1 MKLHVD
7 LKENGYDIYM
17 EKGILYRLNDH
28 IQLNR
33 KVMIITDTGVPNSY
47 AQTVKEQCKEGYVHV
62 VEAGESSKSMEVFQ
76 QLCEDLL
83 EHNFSRKDCV
93 IALGG
98 GVVGDTR
105 QHYHFVCSECNQV
118 YDMELGA
125 MEDLNK
131 EAQEH
136 APGIIDSHYVL
147 FYGRCNSCLQKK
159 VDKAIDKPA

>member
-1 MKLHVD
+1 MPAAF
-7 LKENGYDIYM
+7 
-17 EKGILYRLNDH
+17 ILLLGRDGGCFG
-28 IQLNR
+28 
-33 KVMIITDTGVPNSY
+33 KKA
-47 AQTVKEQCKEGYVHV
+47 AQTVKGRVDYQLLRKVHFLQKRV
-62 VEAGESSKSMEVFQ
+62 GKT
-76 QLCEDLL
+76 
-83 EHNFSRKDCV
+83 V
-93 IALGG
+93 IAC
-98 GVVGDTR
+98 VCFAVGIAVYDLSLI
-105 QHYHFVCSECNQV
+105 HIYFVCSECNQV

>member
-1 MKLHVD
+1 MCIRD
-7 LKENGYDIYM
+7 SFD
-17 EKGILYRLNDH
+17 
-28 IQLNR
+28 
-33 KVMIITDTGVPNSY
+33 
-47 AQTVKEQCKEGYVHV
+47 
-62 VEAGESSKSMEVFQ
+62 
-76 QLCEDLL
+76 
-83 EHNFSRKDCV
+83 
-93 IALGG
+93 
-98 GVVGDTR
+98 GDTR

>member
-1 MKLHVD
+1 MRQASLTATTYCSTDGAAAVYKKKLIK
-7 LKENGYDIYM
+7 LLTN
-17 EKGILYRLNDH
+17 LNLLAETGE
-28 IQLNR
+28 IR
-33 KVMIITDTGVPNSY
+33 KLTCGDG
-47 AQTVKEQCKEGYVHV
+47 AVH
-62 VEAGESSKSMEVFQ
+62 F
-76 QLCEDLL
+76 D
-83 EHNFSRKDCV
+83 
-93 IALGG
+93 
-98 GVVGDTR
+98 GDTR

>member
-1 MKLHVD
+1 MKA
-7 LKENGYDIYM
+7 LKYSRQRESIKACLM
-17 EKGILYRLNDH
+17 
-28 IQLNR
+28 NR
-33 KVMIITDTGVPNSY
+33 HACGDG
-47 AQTVKEQCKEGYVHV
+47 AVH
-62 VEAGESSKSMEVFQ
+62 F
-76 QLCEDLL
+76 D
-83 EHNFSRKDCV
+83 
-93 IALGG
+93 
-98 GVVGDTR
+98 GDTR